1 MVRPVRMPVVP
12 VQWRVVTVIS
22 ATTDRLGLGVAIEKQ
37 KAARRAEELKSQ
49 IDHHNYRYY
58 ILDEPEISDAEYD
71 RLMRE
76 LESIEADF
84 PELVTPDSPTQR
96 VGAPPAEGFAP
107 VRHTTRML
115 SLTNAFDQEELGAFL
130 ARVEK
135 ELDGE
140 QVELV
145 CELKIDG
152 TAVAVT
158 YENGVLVRGATR
170 GDGEVGEDITPN
182 LRTIRSIPLK
192 LQTDSPPALL
202 EVRGEAYLPIA
213 EFERINREREQIN
226 KERAEQGLPPLP
238 LFANPRNAAAG
249 SLRQLDPAVTASR
262 SLDIFFYQVGAG
274 ADFATHWGSLQ
285 YMRQVGLRINTRNAK
300 VASAEEAFKFC
311 LDWQQERDTL
321 PFEIDGVVVKV
332 DSLEQQNRLGAT
344 SKAPRWATAYKFP
357 PEQAT
362 SVLRDIV
369 ASVGR
374 TGALTPIAYFDAV
387 RVAGSTIQRATLHN
401 EDEVR
406 RKDIRI
412 GDTIIVQKAGDVIP
426 EVVAPVVS
434 KRTGKEQVWQMPHRC
449 PICDAAVDRQAD
461 EAVAYCTNVACPAQ
475 RIGRLMHFAGRGAM
489 DIEGMGEER
498 ILALVE
504 RGRLR
509 DISDFYRLTRQD
521 LLAVT
526 TKIESEAT
534 AAEEDASGAT
544 ATGRMK
550 SVGKGADNLAAA
562 IETSKRRP
570 LSRLIYGLGIRHV
583 GGTVAQLLADQF
595 GSMDA
600 LINARREQIE
610 DTEGIGPVI
619 SESVALFFEQAQN
632 REVIARLKAA
642 GVRMSE
648 ERAVGPR
655 PLAGK
660 TFVLTGGLEGFT
672 REEVTEEIK
681 SRGGKVTS
689 SVSAKTDYV
698 VVGAEPGSKFEKAK
712 KLGVT
717 TIDEDEFVR
726 LLAE

>member
-1 MVRPVRMPVVP
+1 MD
-12 VQWRVVTVIS
+12 RV
-22 ATTDRLGLGVAIEKQ
+22 GLGAAIDKPE
-37 KAARRAEELKSQ
+37 AARRAEELKKR

-58 ILDEPEISDAEYD
+58 ILDAPEISDAEYD
-71 RLMRE
+71 RLVRE

-107 VRHTTRML
+107 VRHATRML

-152 TAVAVT
+152 TAVAMT

-226 KERAEQGLPPLP
+226 EERAEQGLPPLP

-274 ADFATHWGSLQ
+274 AGFATHWDSLQ
-285 YMRQVGLRINTRNAK
+285 YMRQVGLRINMRNAK

-311 LDWQQERDTL
+311 LDWQQKRDTL

-332 DSLEQQNRLGAT
+332 NSLEQQNRLGAT

-374 TGALTPIAYFDAV
+374 TGALTPIAYFDPV

-434 KRTGKEQVWQMPHRC
+434 KRTGKEHVWQMPHRC
-449 PICDAAVDRQAD
+449 PVCDAAVDRQVD
-461 EAVAYCTNVACPAQ
+461 EAVAYCTNLACPAQ

-498 ILALVE
+498 IVALVE

-509 DISDFYRLTRQD
+509 DVSDFYRLTRQD

-534 AAEEDASGAT
+534 AEAVEDASGAT

-550 SVGKGADNLAAA
+550 SVGKGADNLAEA
-562 IETSKRRP
+562 IETTKRRP

-600 LINARREQIE
+600 LMNAGREQIE
-610 DTEGIGPVI
+610 ETEGIGPVI

-632 REVIARLKAA
+632 REVIERLRAA

-648 ERAVGPR
+648 ERAAGPR

-660 TFVLTGGLEGFT
+660 TFVLTGGLERLT
-672 REEVTEEIK
+672 REEATEEIK

-689 SVSAKTDYV
+689 SVSTKTDYV

-717 TIDEDEFVR
+717 TIDEDGFVR
-726 LLAE
+726 LLGE